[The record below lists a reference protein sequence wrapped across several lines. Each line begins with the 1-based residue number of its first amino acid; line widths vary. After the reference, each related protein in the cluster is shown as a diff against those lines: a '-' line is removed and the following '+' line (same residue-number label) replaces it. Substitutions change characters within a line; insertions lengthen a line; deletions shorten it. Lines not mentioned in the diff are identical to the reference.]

1 MGKIRDSKKKEIK
14 LVGYCQIVRKEKC
27 EAFSLFSTGDASEIF
42 IFQERLRQ
50 RIGSQT
56 CKASLISFR
65 HTLNFLSKRY
75 FVERRS
81 KSSSSFCLMAS
92 NKGQSEPAG
101 TCEKQGNCSF
111 SLSIRC
117 EARLAKACPCSEA
130 IGQKRFSIFKQPLPK
145 NFFDKSFFLKAKKE
159 HRLFLCFP
167 VFLIRKCLYIWKENS
182 HG

>member
-1 MGKIRDSKKKEIK
+1 MQSKFDFFPYP
-14 LVGYCQIVRKEKC
+14 LPL
-27 EAFSLFSTGDASEIF
+27 AF
-42 IFQERLRQ
+42 Q
-50 RIGSQT
+50 
-56 CKASLISFR
+56 
-65 HTLNFLSKRY
+65 SKRY

-111 SLSIRC
+111 SLSSRC
-117 EARLAKACPCSEA
+117 EARLAGACPCSEA
-130 IGQKRFSIFKQPLPK
+130 IRTKAFIYFQIPPPQKSLRQKFFPK
-145 NFFDKSFFLKAKKE
+145 SKKE

-167 VFLIRKCLYIWKENS
+167 VFLIRKCLYVWKENS

>member
-65 HTLNFLSKRY
+65 HPLNFPSKRY
-75 FVERRS
+75 FLERRS

-117 EARLAKACPCSEA
+117 EARLAGACPCSEA
-130 IGQKRFSIFKQPLPK
+130 IRTKAFIYFQIPPPLKSLRQKFFPK
-145 NFFDKSFFLKAKKE
+145 SKKE

-167 VFLIRKCLYIWKENS
+167 VFLIRKCLYVWKENS

>member
-1 MGKIRDSKKKEIK
+1 MGKTRDSKKKEIK

-65 HTLNFLSKRY
+65 HPLNFPSKRY

-81 KSSSSFCLMAS
+81 KSSISFCPMAS

-117 EARLAKACPCSEA
+117 EARLAGACPCSEA
-130 IGQKRFSIFKQPLPK
+130 IRAKALTLLRRTLQKSLRQKFFPK
-145 NFFDKSFFLKAKKE
+145 SKKE

>member
-92 NKGQSEPAG
+92 NKGQSEPVG
-101 TCEKQGNCSF
+101 TSEKQGDRSF
-111 SLSIRC
+111 SLSIRY
-117 EARLAKACPCSEA
+117 EARLAGACPCSEA
-130 IGQKRFSIFKQPLPK
+130 IRAKALTLLRRTLQKSLRQKFFPK
-145 NFFDKSFFLKAKKE
+145 SKKE

-167 VFLIRKCLYIWKENS
+167 VFLIRKCLYVWKENS

>member
-65 HTLNFLSKRY
+65 HPLNFPSKRY

-81 KSSSSFCLMAS
+81 KSSISFCPMAS

-101 TCEKQGNCSF
+101 TCEKQRNCSF
-111 SLSIRC
+111 SLSIRKDRLFIRKVVLLQTNFRRNLLC
-117 EARLAKACPCSEA
+117 EAK
-130 IGQKRFSIFKQPLPK
+130 
-145 NFFDKSFFLKAKKE
+145 
-159 HRLFLCFP
+159 
-167 VFLIRKCLYIWKENS
+167 
-182 HG
+182 

>member
-1 MGKIRDSKKKEIK
+1 MGKTRDSKKKEIK

-117 EARLAKACPCSEA
+117 EARLAGACPCSEA
-130 IGQKRFSIFKQPLPK
+130 IRAKALTLLRRTLQKSLRQKFFPK
-145 NFFDKSFFLKAKKE
+145 SKKE

-167 VFLIRKCLYIWKENS
+167 VFLIRKCLYVWKENS

>member
-1 MGKIRDSKKKEIK
+1 MRSIP
-14 LVGYCQIVRKEKC
+14 
-27 EAFSLFSTGDASEIF
+27 LFSAGDASEIF
-42 IFQERLRQ
+42 IFQDRLRQ

-117 EARLAKACPCSEA
+117 EARLAGACPCSEA
-130 IGQKRFSIFKQPLPK
+130 IRAKALTLLRRTLQKSLRQKFFPK
-145 NFFDKSFFLKAKKE
+145 SKKE

-167 VFLIRKCLYIWKENS
+167 VFLIRKCLYVWKENS

>member
-65 HTLNFLSKRY
+65 HPLNFPSKRY

-81 KSSSSFCLMAS
+81 KSSISFCPMAS

-101 TCEKQGNCSF
+101 TCEKQGKSSF

-145 NFFDKSFFLKAKKE
+145 NFFDKSFFLKAKKSIDFFFA
-159 HRLFLCFP
+159 FLYF
-167 VFLIRKCLYIWKENS
+167 
-182 HG
+182 

>member
-65 HTLNFLSKRY
+65 HPLNFPSKRY

-92 NKGQSEPAG
+92 NKGQSEPVG
-101 TCEKQGNCSF
+101 TSEKQGDRSF
-111 SLSIRC
+111 SLSIRY
-117 EARLAKACPCSEA
+117 EARLAGACPCSEA
-130 IGQKRFSIFKQPLPK
+130 IRAKALTLLRRTLQKSLRQKFFPK
-145 NFFDKSFFLKAKKE
+145 SKKE

>member
-1 MGKIRDSKKKEIK
+1 MQSKFDFFPYP
-14 LVGYCQIVRKEKC
+14 LPL
-27 EAFSLFSTGDASEIF
+27 AF
-42 IFQERLRQ
+42 Q
-50 RIGSQT
+50 
-56 CKASLISFR
+56 
-65 HTLNFLSKRY
+65 SKRY

-111 SLSIRC
+111 SLSSRC
-117 EARLAKACPCSEA
+117 EARLAGACPCSEA
-130 IGQKRFSIFKQPLPK
+130 IRAKALTLLRRTLQKSLRQKFFPK
-145 NFFDKSFFLKAKKE
+145 SKKE

-167 VFLIRKCLYIWKENS
+167 VFLIRKCLYVWKENS